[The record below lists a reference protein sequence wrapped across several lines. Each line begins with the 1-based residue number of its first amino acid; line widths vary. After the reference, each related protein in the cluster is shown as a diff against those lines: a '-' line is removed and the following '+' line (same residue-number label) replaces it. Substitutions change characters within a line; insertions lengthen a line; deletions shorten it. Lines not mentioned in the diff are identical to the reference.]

1 MGKEVKVDNIWIEGA
16 ERAVIMVA
24 VISTIYMLIVEV
36 SRLVG

>member
-1 MGKEVKVDNIWIEGA
+1 MGKEVKVDNIWIKGV
-16 ERAVIMVA
+16 ERAVIIVA